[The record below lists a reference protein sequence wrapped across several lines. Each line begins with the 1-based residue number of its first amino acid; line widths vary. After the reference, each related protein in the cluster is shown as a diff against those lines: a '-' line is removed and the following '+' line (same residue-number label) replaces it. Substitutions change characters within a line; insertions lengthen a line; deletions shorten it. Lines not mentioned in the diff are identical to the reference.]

1 MDFDGA
7 TDTGLHQTQESAMAQ
22 RFGETI
28 LTRERLRQI
37 YRQPG
42 HRAANK
48 VIDRIDRICRAFI
61 AACPFVVVAT
71 RGADGK
77 LDLSPKG
84 DSPGF
89 IAVLNDKTLA
99 IPDRLGNNRLDTFEN
114 LLVHPEVGLFL
125 LIPGN
130 GDTLRISGR
139 GQIIQDPQLQKQAS
153 INNKAPKALLV
164 VTVEEAFLH
173 CAKAVTRSRI
183 WVPEFWPDRSA
194 VPTLAEAMVAHGG
207 LEETVPEMQAI
218 IEKDAVERLY

>member
-1 MDFDGA
+1 
-7 TDTGLHQTQESAMAQ
+7 MAQ

-28 LTRERLRQI
+28 VTRERLREI
-37 YRQPG
+37 YRKPS
-42 HRAANK
+42 HLVANK
-48 VIDRIDRICRAFI
+48 VIYRIDQICRAFI

-84 DSPGF
+84 DPPGF

-130 GDTLRISGR
+130 GDTLRISGK
-139 GQIIQDPQLQKQAS
+139 GQIVQDPQLQEQAS
-153 INNKAPKALLV
+153 INNKAPSALLV